1 MAYFLGKDVEVF
13 LTLEQ
18 AGVTDTVSGA
28 FVDADKASSTISS
41 LSGASDIYFA
51 SDRTDATGSYEAIA
65 NLTGVDVS
73 IGATDEDISYFGLRS
88 VTKAEIKKETTVTL
102 TRKKI
107 DAAWEAVYDIG
118 RYGCDSTGDFT
129 AFSLTEPTINT
140 GYRIHVSMKSGTE
153 VFSIPGNC
161 VQGHSVSV
169 NADGTSEETLEFMSY
184 VTPNVGNVAYTTAI
198 DASAGEL

>member
-18 AGVTDTVSGA
+18 GGVADTVSGA
-28 FVDADKASSTISS
+28 YLQCEKASATISAVDA
-41 LSGASDIYFA
+41 GSDIYFA
-51 SDRTDATGSYEAIA
+51 TDRTEGTGSYEAVA

-129 AFSLTEPTINT
+129 AFNLTEPTVNT
-140 GYRIHVSMKSGTE
+140 GYRIHVSLKSGTE
-153 VFSIPGNC
+153 VFSIPGSC
-161 VQGHSVSV
+161 IQGHSVSV